1 MRKHIFT
8 VVACIWAGVLTA
20 QNQST
25 QIPRGMVDVNKVTDL
40 TLDSLNKANTVRP
53 KAGSSRKGNNPV
65 LFLVGNSTMR
75 TGTLGNGNNGQWGW
89 GYFVGQYFDENR
101 ITVEN
106 HALGGTSSR
115 TFYNR
120 LWPDVRKGLKP
131 GDWVIVE
138 LGHNDNGPFD
148 EGRARASI
156 PGTGKDS
163 LLVTIKETG
172 IRETVYSYGEYMRRF
187 IADTRAA
194 GANPVLLSLTP
205 RNAWTADGKRI
216 VRKDDSFTPWIKA
229 ICKEQKVPFIDL
241 EDITANKF
249 ERFGRE
255 KVNYMFYLDKIHT
268 SEFGAQINAGSAAEG
283 IASCKKLELKK
294 YLKPLQT
301 PVVNGLKRKKGKPV
315 IFFTGDSTVKNA
327 DKEED
332 GMWGLGSVAG
342 CAFDTTKVTLMNC
355 AVAGR
360 STRTY
365 LDEGHWD
372 RVYNSIQPGDY
383 VFIQFGHNDIGD
395 INTKKARGVIRGT
408 ADTSHVY
415 RMEATR
421 KYKVV
426 YSFGWYLR
434 KFVGDVREKGGIP
447 VLVSLTPR
455 NRWKNGKIER
465 RNDTYG
471 IWMRKVAE
479 QTGALFIDLHNLTA
493 DYLDKEGQEKA
504 AAYYNHD
511 HTYTSKKGAEL
522 NAKMLAKGLKEANCP
537 LAKSIKL
544 ITY

>member
-1 MRKHIFT
+1 MRKYLFIAF
-8 VVACIWAGVLTA
+8 VFIWAGALTA
-20 QNQST
+20 QNQSPQT
-25 QIPRGMVDVNKVTDL
+25 SRQGLADVNKVTDL
-40 TLDSLNKANTVRP
+40 TLDSLNKAKTARP

-89 GYFVGQYFDENR
+89 GYFAGQYFDENR

-120 LWPDVRKGLKP
+120 LWPDVHKGLKP
-131 GDWVIVE
+131 GDWVIIE
-138 LGHNDNGPFD
+138 LGHNDNGPYD

-163 LLVTIKETG
+163 LCVIIKETG
-172 IRETVYSYGEYMRRF
+172 VKETVYSYGEYMRRF
-187 IADTRAA
+187 IADVRAA
-194 GANPVLLSLTP
+194 GAHPVLLSLTP
-205 RNAWTADGKRI
+205 RNAWTEDSKHI
-216 VRKDDSFTPWIKA
+216 IRKEDSFTPWIKQ
-229 ICKEQKVPFIDL
+229 ICKEQKVPFVDL
-241 EDITANKF
+241 EGITATKF
-249 ERFGRE
+249 ERFGKE
-255 KVNYMFYLDKIHT
+255 KVNTMFYLDKIHS
-268 SEFGAQINAGSAAEG
+268 SEFGAQINARSAAEG
-283 IASCKKLELKK
+283 IAACKKLKLKEF
-294 YLKPLQT
+294 LKPLQT
-301 PVVNGLKRKKGKPV
+301 PVVEGLKRKKGKPV
-315 IFFTGDSTVKNA
+315 LFFTGDSTVKNA
-327 DKEED
+327 DKDEN
-332 GMWGLGSVAG
+332 GMWGLGSVAA

-355 AVAGR
+355 AIAGR

-372 RVYNSIQPGDY
+372 KVYNSIQPGDY

-395 INTKKARGVIRGT
+395 IEKKKARGVIRGT

-455 NRWKNGKIER
+455 NIWRNGKIER

-471 IWMRKVAE
+471 VWMREVAD

-493 DYLDKEGQEKA
+493 DYLDQEGEEKA
-504 AAYYNHD
+504 NEYYNND
-511 HTYTSKKGAEL
+511 HTHTSQKGAIL
-522 NAKMLAKGLKEANCP
+522 NAMMLAKGIKKANAP
-537 LAKSIKL
+537 LAKAIIK
-544 ITY
+544 

>member
-268 SEFGAQINAGSAAEG
+268 SEFGAQMNAGSAAEG
-283 IASCKKLELKK
+283 IASCKKL
-294 YLKPLQT
+294 
-301 PVVNGLKRKKGKPV
+301 
-315 IFFTGDSTVKNA
+315 
-327 DKEED
+327 
-332 GMWGLGSVAG
+332 
-342 CAFDTTKVTLMNC
+342 
-355 AVAGR
+355 
-360 STRTY
+360 
-365 LDEGHWD
+365 
-372 RVYNSIQPGDY
+372 
-383 VFIQFGHNDIGD
+383 
-395 INTKKARGVIRGT
+395 
-408 ADTSHVY
+408 
-415 RMEATR
+415 
-421 KYKVV
+421 
-426 YSFGWYLR
+426 
-434 KFVGDVREKGGIP
+434 
-447 VLVSLTPR
+447 
-455 NRWKNGKIER
+455 
-465 RNDTYG
+465 
-471 IWMRKVAE
+471 
-479 QTGALFIDLHNLTA
+479 
-493 DYLDKEGQEKA
+493 
-504 AAYYNHD
+504 
-511 HTYTSKKGAEL
+511 
-522 NAKMLAKGLKEANCP
+522 
-537 LAKSIKL
+537 
-544 ITY
+544 

>member
-1 MRKHIFT
+1 M
-8 VVACIWAGVLTA
+8 
-20 QNQST
+20 
-25 QIPRGMVDVNKVTDL
+25 
-40 TLDSLNKANTVRP
+40 
-53 KAGSSRKGNNPV
+53 
-65 LFLVGNSTMR
+65 
-75 TGTLGNGNNGQWGW
+75 
-89 GYFVGQYFDENR
+89 
-101 ITVEN
+101 
-106 HALGGTSSR
+106 
-115 TFYNR
+115 
-120 LWPDVRKGLKP
+120 
-131 GDWVIVE
+131 
-138 LGHNDNGPFD
+138 
-148 EGRARASI
+148 
-156 PGTGKDS
+156 
-163 LLVTIKETG
+163 
-172 IRETVYSYGEYMRRF
+172 
-187 IADTRAA
+187 
-194 GANPVLLSLTP
+194 
-205 RNAWTADGKRI
+205 
-216 VRKDDSFTPWIKA
+216 
-229 ICKEQKVPFIDL
+229 
-241 EDITANKF
+241 
-249 ERFGRE
+249 
-255 KVNYMFYLDKIHT
+255 
-268 SEFGAQINAGSAAEG
+268 
-283 IASCKKLELKK
+283 
-294 YLKPLQT
+294 QT

-395 INTKKARGVIRGT
+395 INKKKARGVIRGT

-471 IWMRKVAE
+471 IWMREVAE

-511 HTYTSKKGAEL
+511 HTHTSKKGAEL